1 MDELI
6 QQLLQVS
13 AKLFQH
19 LTKTPKSE
27 ERDAFIDMIHT
38 LLDER
43 GVIVDKLRALGF
55 DFDPNNSSHAT
66 LAELD
71 KGINERLAKSLN
83 VIKADMKDLN
93 NQKKNE
99 TQYMNP
105 YSHVQVMDG
114 MYYDKKK

>member
-1 MDELI
+1 MDKT
-6 QQLLQVS
+6 QKLLQVS

-19 LTKTPKSE
+19 LTQIPKSE
-27 ERDAFIDMIHT
+27 ERDVFIEKINV

-43 GVIVDKLRALGF
+43 GVLIDQLRADCFVF
-55 DFDPNNSSHAT
+55 DDSLTSHAT

-71 KGINERLAKSLN
+71 KGIRDRLAKTMDA
-83 VIKADMKDLN
+83 IKLDMKDLN

-99 TQYMNP
+99 QQYMNP
-105 YSHVQVMDG
+105 YSGVRVMDG